1 MKDTTQDLVLIRF
14 ADVLLMHAE
23 MTRTIDGI
31 NRVRTRAQLPPILA
45 YTDEALRSERRYEL
59 AFEALRYH
67 NLLRWYGTDAGTI
80 IKQNLNHCIIYN
92 NLQQTTINED
102 RGNGYFDQFDRRVKE
117 TGGFMQIPNDQ
128 IQLSNGVLEQN
139 PGWEGSNNMF

>member
-23 MTRTIDGI
+23 MTRTTDGI
-31 NRVRTRAQLPPILA
+31 NRVRARAQLPPILA

-67 NLLRWYGTDAGTI
+67 DLLRWYGTDAGTI
-80 IKQNLNHCIIYN
+80 IKQNLNNCIIYN

-102 RGNGYFDQFDRRVKE
+102 RGNGYFDQFDRRIKE
-117 TGGFMQIPNDQ
+117 
-128 IQLSNGVLEQN
+128 LL
-139 PGWEGSNNMF
+139 

>member
-1 MKDTTQDLVLIRF
+1 M
-14 ADVLLMHAE
+14 
-23 MTRTIDGI
+23 
-31 NRVRTRAQLPPILA
+31 
-45 YTDEALRSERRYEL
+45 
-59 AFEALRYH
+59 RYH
-67 NLLRWYGTDAGTI
+67 DLLRWYGTDAGTI
-80 IKQNLNHCIIYN
+80 IKQNLNNCIIYN

-102 RGNGYFDQFDRRVKE
+102 RGNGYFDQFDRRIKE

>member
-45 YTDEALRSERRYEL
+45 YTDEEVVSSDFTSCQLSSIY
-59 AFEALRYH
+59 
-67 NLLRWYGTDAGTI
+67 DAKAG
-80 IKQNLNHCIIYN
+80 
-92 NLQQTTINED
+92 
-102 RGNGYFDQFDRRVKE
+102 
-117 TGGFMQIPNDQ
+117 
-128 IQLSNGVLEQN
+128 IQLNEKFFKVVSWYDNEMGYSVRLADLIKFMEQKN
-139 PGWEGSNNMF
+139 HK